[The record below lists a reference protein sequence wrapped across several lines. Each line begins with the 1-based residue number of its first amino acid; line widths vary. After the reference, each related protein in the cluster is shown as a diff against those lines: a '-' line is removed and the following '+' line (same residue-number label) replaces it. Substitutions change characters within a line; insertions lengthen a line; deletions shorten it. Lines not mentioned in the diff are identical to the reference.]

1 LASRKSKVSVREFA
15 KAPAANGSITRFLD
29 SLPAILAGNDLR
41 EVAAAI
47 RQAQRRRKAILWG
60 LGGHVIKVGLGPV
73 LNDLMRR
80 GFVSGIAMNG
90 AALVHDFEIALSGG
104 TSEDVEAGLKTGDFG
119 MATETGLFLN
129 QIAVS
134 ASFHAIGYGE
144 AAGKFLAGRKLQP
157 ENAAASILLHAFKR
171 KIPVTV
177 HLAIGTDIPHMHPMA
192 DGAALGLSTY
202 HDFRLFCAMV
212 AGMDG
217 GGAYLNWGSAVILP
231 EIFLKAVAIARNQGV
246 SLAHI
251 ATANFDFIQH
261 YRPLQNVVK
270 RPVTPPKD
278 KGATASRGWAITGHH
293 ELLMPLLAAALA
305 TGWPK
310 KPGRAK

>member
-1 LASRKSKVSVREFA
+1 MSVYPIQPITLGAVRTYPLASRKSKVSVREFA

-144 AAGKFLAGRKLQP
+144 AAGKFLAG
-157 ENAAASILLHAFKR
+157 
-171 KIPVTV
+171 
-177 HLAIGTDIPHMHPMA
+177 
-192 DGAALGLSTY
+192 LS
-202 HDFRLFCAMV
+202 L
-212 AGMDG
+212 
-217 GGAYLNWGSAVILP
+217 I
-231 EIFLKAVAIARNQGV
+231 
-246 SLAHI
+246 HI
-251 ATANFDFIQH
+251 
-261 YRPLQNVVK
+261 
-270 RPVTPPKD
+270 
-278 KGATASRGWAITGHH
+278 
-293 ELLMPLLAAALA
+293 
-305 TGWPK
+305 
-310 KPGRAK
+310 